1 MANSSLLLER
11 LGFDRPER
19 SHKGKVIAMR
29 SNLKWCS
36 DGLEF
41 TCWNGDVSVRPF
53 FIEAHDREII
63 FWWAVASARIRSSDG
78 LQRFQ
83 SGFEVGQIVP
93 RPDQADTSWRDKD
106 AQFSQLVRSPGLAI
120 GREIRSRFNHRILGR
135 LIHPVRQIG
144 LAPGAFKFKQRL
156 HTAILD
162 RRFVAVEC
170 IA

>member
-1 MANSSLLLER
+1 VYRIMANSSLLLER

-29 SNLKWCS
+29 SSPKWCS

-78 LQRFQ
+78 LQHFQ
-83 SGFEVGQIVP
+83 SGFEVGQIV
-93 RPDQADTSWRDKD
+93 
-106 AQFSQLVRSPGLAI
+106 
-120 GREIRSRFNHRILGR
+120 REYPKLC
-135 LIHPVRQIG
+135 V
-144 LAPGAFKFKQRL
+144 
-156 HTAILD
+156 
-162 RRFVAVEC
+162 
-170 IA
+170 